1 MSMSILHPD
10 SPLGRHYGHLDEK
23 LCQQVCRL
31 LAKLRQQGSIDAAVD
46 TEVTGH
52 ILFNTM
58 NMSFMTF
65 VKDDGMDVETV
76 IGAVRR
82 QSATMMALGNG

>member
-1 MSMSILHPD
+1 
-10 SPLGRHYGHLDEK
+10 
-23 LCQQVCRL
+23 
-31 LAKLRQQGSIDAAVD
+31 
-46 TEVTGH
+46 
-52 ILFNTM
+52 M

-82 QSATMMALGNG
+82 QSATMVALGNG